1 MSESNPPIKVH
12 ILGKEYPVACSPEEQ
27 HELLIAARYLDDKM
41 RKIRDSGR
49 VIGTERIAV
58 MAALNIAHE
67 FLQANH
73 QDPHANNQTIAGRLS
88 AMRERLDTA
97 LHPDPQG

>member
-1 MSESNPPIKVH
+1 MSESNPPIKVL

-27 HELLIAARYLDDKM
+27 HELLIAARYLDEKM
-41 RKIRDSGR
+41 RMIRDTGR

-67 FLQANH
+67 FLQRH
-73 QDPHANNQTIAGRLS
+73 QDNGAGSQSLAGRLS
-88 AMRERLDTA
+88 AMRERLDGGQA
-97 LHPDPQG
+97 SE

>member
-27 HELLIAARYLDDKM
+27 HELLIAARYLDEKM

-67 FLQANH
+67 LLQTKN
-73 QDPHANNQTIAGRLS
+73 QDAHATQNIAGRLS
-88 AMRERLDTA
+88 AMRERLDSA
-97 LHPDPQG
+97 LRPDSI

>member
-1 MSESNPPIKVH
+1 MSETNPPIKVH

-27 HELLIAARYLDDKM
+27 HELLIASRYLDDKM

-67 FLQANH
+67 LLQVKSHESSSAEN
-73 QDPHANNQTIAGRLS
+73 IAGRLS
-88 AMRERLDTA
+88 AMRERLDVGA
-97 LHPDPQG
+97 GPDPT

>member
-1 MSESNPPIKVH
+1 MSETAPPIKVQ

-41 RKIRDSGR
+41 RNIRDTGR

-67 FLQANH
+67 LLQEKRESHHSSQN
-73 QDPHANNQTIAGRLS
+73 ISGRLS
-88 AMRERLDTA
+88 AMRERLDA
-97 LHPDPQG
+97 ASLAD